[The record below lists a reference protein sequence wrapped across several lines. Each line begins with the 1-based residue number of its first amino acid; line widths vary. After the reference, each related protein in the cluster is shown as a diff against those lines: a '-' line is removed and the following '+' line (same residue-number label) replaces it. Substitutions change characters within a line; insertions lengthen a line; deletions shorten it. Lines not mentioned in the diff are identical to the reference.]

1 VSPTDPNSPHPGA
14 TGPSTPSP
22 PPGATGPSAA
32 SPATPSS
39 SAENFTPIRARS
51 APKPGTWVAAVIVAL
66 LVLALINFLITN
78 PVFEWD
84 TVATYIL
91 DVKVVQGVGWTLL
104 LTVLSMALG
113 TAVALTAA
121 IMRRSDNAVLRGVSW
136 AYIFVFRG
144 IPVYTQLVFWG
155 LFTVIVPKVA
165 VGVPFGPELLSFSTR
180 DLLTAFWAAVIGL
193 GLNEGAYLAEIIR
206 SGLNSV
212 DKGQTEASKALGMS
226 NGKILRRIIVPQ
238 AMRVIVPPLGNETI
252 GMLKTTSLVL
262 AVPFTLDLTF
272 ATNGIANKLFTP
284 IPLLIVAAL
293 WYLAITSVLMV
304 GQYYLERH
312 FGRGFD
318 DRTPTGQGRRASRQA
333 AVNRARTTPH
343 DPLPEVEL

>member
-1 VSPTDPNSPHPGA
+1 MT
-14 TGPSTPSP
+14 TTQTP
-22 PPGATGPSAA
+22 A
-32 SPATPSS
+32 PAEPQGY
-39 SAENFTPIRARS
+39 TPIRAKA
-51 APKPGTWVAAVIVAL
+51 APRPGTWVSAVVVAL
-66 LVLALINFLITN
+66 LVLGLVVFLVRN
-78 PVFEWD
+78 PVLEWG
-84 TVATYIL
+84 TVATYLFDI
-91 DVKVVQGVGWTLL
+91 KVVQGVGWTLL
-104 LTVLSMALG
+104 LTLLSMVLG
-113 TAVALTAA
+113 TVVALTAA

-155 LFTVIVPKVA
+155 LFTVIVPKIVI
-165 VGVPFGPELLSFSTR
+165 GVPFGPELLSFSTR

-212 DKGQTEASKALGMS
+212 DKGQTEASKALGMG
-226 NGKILRRIIVPQ
+226 NGTILRRIIVPQ

-304 GQYYLERH
+304 GQYYLERY

-318 DRTPTGQGRRASRQA
+318 VRTPATGRGGRSRQA
-333 AVNRARTTPH
+333 AVNSAGTTPK
-343 DPLPEVEL
+343 DPLPEVEQ

>member
-1 VSPTDPNSPHPGA
+1 MSTTQTHSLRLAAPG
-14 TGPSTPSP
+14 
-22 PPGATGPSAA
+22 
-32 SPATPSS
+32 
-39 SAENFTPIRARS
+39 FTPIRARAAS
-51 APKPGTWVAAVIVAL
+51 RPGTWISAVVVA
-66 LVLALINFLITN
+66 VLALGLIWFLVTN
-78 PVFEWD
+78 PVLEWG
-84 TVATYIL
+84 TVATYLL

-104 LTVLSMALG
+104 LTAASMVLG

-121 IMRRSDNAVLRGVSW
+121 IMRRSDNPVLRGVSW

-155 LFTVIVPKVA
+155 LFTVIVPKLVI
-165 VGVPFGPELLSFSTR
+165 GVPFGPELLSFSTR

-212 DKGQTEASKALGMS
+212 DRGQSEASKALGMS
-226 NGKILRRIIVPQ
+226 TGTILRRIIVPQ

-304 GQYYLERH
+304 GQHYLEKH

-318 DRTPTGQGRRASRQA
+318 ARTPTTGRGGRSRQA
-333 AVNRARTTPH
+333 AVNRAGTTPH

>member
-1 VSPTDPNSPHPGA
+1 EPPAVSPTDPNSPHPGA

-155 LFTVIVPKVA
+155 LLTVIVPKVA
-165 VGVPFGPELLSFSTR
+165 VGVPFGPELLSISTR
-180 DLLTAFWAAVIGL
+180 DLLTAFWAAVIRL
-193 GLNEGAYLAEIIR
+193 GLTDGAYVAEPELVRHDAGTASVAWRGVAVHRGRLGELPITVVHGHEPGLKWREFLA
-206 SGLNSV
+206 
-212 DKGQTEASKALGMS
+212 
-226 NGKILRRIIVPQ
+226 
-238 AMRVIVPPLGNETI
+238 
-252 GMLKTTSLVL
+252 LVL
-262 AVPFTLDLTF
+262 AQLGPEDSVVLLGGLHGEVPHT
-272 ATNGIANKLFTP
+272 
-284 IPLLIVAAL
+284 
-293 WYLAITSVLMV
+293 
-304 GQYYLERH
+304 R
-312 FGRGFD
+312 
-318 DRTPTGQGRRASRQA
+318 
-333 AVNRARTTPH
+333 
-343 DPLPEVEL
+343 PLPVVAY

>member
-1 VSPTDPNSPHPGA
+1 M
-14 TGPSTPSP
+14 
-22 PPGATGPSAA
+22 
-32 SPATPSS
+32 
-39 SAENFTPIRARS
+39 
-51 APKPGTWVAAVIVAL
+51 
-66 LVLALINFLITN
+66 
-78 PVFEWD
+78 
-84 TVATYIL
+84 
-91 DVKVVQGVGWTLL
+91 VQGVGWTLL
-104 LTVLSMALG
+104 LTLLSMVLG
-113 TAVALTAA
+113 TVVALTAA
-121 IMRRSDNAVLRGVSW
+121 IMRRSDNPVLRAVSW
-136 AYIFVFRG
+136 GYIFVFRG

-155 LFTVIVPKVA
+155 LFTVIVPKIA
-165 VGVPFGPELLSFSTR
+165 VGVPFGPELFSFSTR
-180 DLLTAFWAAVIGL
+180 DLVTAFWAAVIGL

-212 DKGQTEASKALGMS
+212 DRGQAEAARALGMS
-226 NGKILRRIIVPQ
+226 EAKILRRIIVPQ

-272 ATNGIANKLFTP
+272 ATNAIANKLFTP

-304 GQYYLERH
+304 GQHYLEKY

-318 DRTPTGQGRRASRQA
+318 DRTPARHGGRGARQA
-333 AVNRARTTPH
+333 AVNRAGTTPN

>member
-1 VSPTDPNSPHPGA
+1 MSTTQTPAPSGPPT
-14 TGPSTPSP
+14 
-22 PPGATGPSAA
+22 AA
-32 SPATPSS
+32 DG
-39 SAENFTPIRARS
+39 FTPIRARAAS
-51 APKPGTWVAAVIVAL
+51 RLGTWISAVVVA
-66 LVLALINFLITN
+66 VLALGLLWFLVTN
-78 PVFEWD
+78 PVLAWG
-84 TVATYIL
+84 TVATYLL
-91 DVKVVQGVGWTLL
+91 DVKVIQGVGWTLL
-104 LTVLSMALG
+104 LTAASMVLG

-121 IMRRSDNAVLRGVSW
+121 IMRRSDNPVLRGVSW

-155 LFTVIVPKVA
+155 LFTVIVPKIV

-212 DKGQTEASKALGMS
+212 DRGQSEASKALGMS
-226 NGKILRRIIVPQ
+226 NGTILRRIIVPQ

-304 GQYYLERH
+304 GQYYLEKH

-318 DRTPTGQGRRASRQA
+318 DRTPTTGRGGRSRQA
-333 AVNRARTTPH
+333 AVNRAGTTPH

>member
-1 VSPTDPNSPHPGA
+1 M
-14 TGPSTPSP
+14 
-22 PPGATGPSAA
+22 
-32 SPATPSS
+32 
-39 SAENFTPIRARS
+39 PIRAKAASR
-51 APKPGTWVAAVIVAL
+51 PGTWISAVVVA
-66 LVLALINFLITN
+66 VLALGLLWFLVTN
-78 PVFEWD
+78 PVLAWG
-84 TVATYIL
+84 TVATYLL
-91 DVKVVQGVGWTLL
+91 DVKVIQGVGWTLL
-104 LTVLSMALG
+104 LTAASMVLG

-121 IMRRSDNAVLRGVSW
+121 IMRRSENPVLRGVSW

-155 LFTVIVPKVA
+155 LFTVIVPKIVI
-165 VGVPFGPELLSFSTR
+165 GVPFGPELLSFSTR

-212 DKGQTEASKALGMS
+212 DRGQSEASKALGMS
-226 NGKILRRIIVPQ
+226 DGTILRRIIVPQ

-304 GQYYLERH
+304 GQYYLEKY

-318 DRTPTGQGRRASRQA
+318 ARTPTTGRGGRSRQA
-333 AVNRARTTPH
+333 AVNRAGTTPN

>member
-1 VSPTDPNSPHPGA
+1 MSTTQTSAPAAPG
-14 TGPSTPSP
+14 
-22 PPGATGPSAA
+22 
-32 SPATPSS
+32 
-39 SAENFTPIRARS
+39 FTPIRARAAS
-51 APKPGTWVAAVIVAL
+51 RPGTWISAVVVA
-66 LVLALINFLITN
+66 VLALGLLWFLVTN
-78 PVFEWD
+78 PVLAWG
-84 TVATYIL
+84 TVATYLL
-91 DVKVVQGVGWTLL
+91 DVKVIQGVGWTLL
-104 LTVLSMALG
+104 LTAASMVLG

-121 IMRRSDNAVLRGVSW
+121 IMRRSENPVLRGVSW

-155 LFTVIVPKVA
+155 LFTVIVPKIV

-180 DLLTAFWAAVIGL
+180 ELLTAFWAAVIGL

-212 DKGQTEASKALGMS
+212 DRGQSEASKALGMS
-226 NGKILRRIIVPQ
+226 NGTILRRIIVPQ

-304 GQYYLERH
+304 GQHYLEKY

-318 DRTPTGQGRRASRQA
+318 DRTPPAGRGGRSRQA
-333 AVNRARTTPH
+333 AVNRAGTTPQ

>member
-1 VSPTDPNSPHPGA
+1 M
-14 TGPSTPSP
+14 STTQTHSRSQ
-22 PPGATGPSAA
+22 G
-32 SPATPSS
+32 
-39 SAENFTPIRARS
+39 FTPIRARAAS
-51 APKPGTWVAAVIVAL
+51 RPGTWISAVVVA
-66 LVLALINFLITN
+66 VLALGLIWFLVTN
-78 PVFEWD
+78 PVLEWG
-84 TVATYIL
+84 TVATYLL

-104 LTVLSMALG
+104 LTAASMVLG

-121 IMRRSDNAVLRGVSW
+121 IMRRSDNPVLRGVSW

-155 LFTVIVPKVA
+155 LFTVIVPKLVI
-165 VGVPFGPELLSFSTR
+165 GVPFGPELLSFSTR

-212 DKGQTEASKALGMS
+212 DRGQSEASKALGMS
-226 NGKILRRIIVPQ
+226 TGTILRRIIVPQ

-304 GQYYLERH
+304 GQHYLEKH

-318 DRTPTGQGRRASRQA
+318 ARTPTTGRGGRSRQA
-333 AVNRARTTPH
+333 AVNRAGTTPH